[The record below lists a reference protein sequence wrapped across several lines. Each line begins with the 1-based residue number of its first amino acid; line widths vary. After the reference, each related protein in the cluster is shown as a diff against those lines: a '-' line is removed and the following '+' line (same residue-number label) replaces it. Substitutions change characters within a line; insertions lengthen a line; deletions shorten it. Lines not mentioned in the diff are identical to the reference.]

1 MSVARQSV
9 RGVVAI
15 SLMVQV
21 AREEERRQ
29 LGDHDHSYMGL
40 GAILSRL
47 PNIKY
52 SGQQTNIPQLSLATI
67 LPSTGEYITYEGS
80 TTYPGCWETVTW
92 ILMNKPVYISNQE
105 MKMFHQ
111 LSQGSDEIISG
122 DLAAATPLA
131 NNLRPRQNLNMRTVR
146 TNIDFKSQ
154 EPGCS
159 ASGGHILDRQ
169 FQANA
174 WVRDVPSADQL
185 SSRYNG
191 FF

>member
-1 MSVARQSV
+1 
-9 RGVVAI
+9 
-15 SLMVQV
+15 
-21 AREEERRQ
+21 
-29 LGDHDHSYMGL
+29 
-40 GAILSRL
+40 
-47 PNIKY
+47 
-52 SGQQTNIPQLSLATI
+52 
-67 LPSTGEYITYEGS
+67 
-80 TTYPGCWETVTW
+80 
-92 ILMNKPVYISNQE
+92 MNKPVYISNQE

-159 ASGGHILDRQ
+159 VSGGPILDRQ